1 MRANTSRS
9 PVIRK
14 PDPFPPNTFLRGDF
28 KANKTGAMTKR
39 FDDQHTASYGSYVEG
54 ELIAHETSDWQD
66 IKLVKTEAHGVV
78 MLIDD
83 VLMLSE
89 DTHYVYHEHM
99 VHITLACIEN
109 PKSVLV
115 IGGGDG
121 GTVTELVKYPG
132 IERIVLAELDEV
144 VVDVSK
150 KYLPELTSGLDDP
163 RVEIRIGDGAAY
175 LAEQENAFDAIIID
189 STDVCEEAHVGAQT
203 ANPLVTDE
211 FYDHIRKA
219 IRPGGV
225 TCQMLGSPTF
235 YKNGM
240 TLMYRRLKKLFTS
253 FHPFLMPTPFY
264 ISGDW
269 CGGLFSDD
277 NPLEPK
283 YEHLKPEQLVY
294 FNMDIAKGA
303 MALPNVVREMM
314 GE

>member
-1 MRANTSRS
+1 
-9 PVIRK
+9 
-14 PDPFPPNTFLRGDF
+14 
-28 KANKTGAMTKR
+28 MTKQKY
-39 FDDQHTASYGSYVEG
+39 FDQHTPSYGSFVEG
-54 ELIAHETSDWQD
+54 ELIAHEVSEWQD
-66 IKLVKTEAHGVV
+66 IKLVKTDAHGVV

-89 DTHYVYHEHM
+89 DTHHVYHEHM
-99 VHITLACIEN
+99 VHIPLACIAA

-121 GTVTELVKYPG
+121 GTVTELAKYDG
-132 IERIVLAELDEV
+132 LERIVLAELDQA

-150 KYLPELTSGLDDP
+150 KYLPDLTAGLDDP

-189 STDVCEEAHVGAQT
+189 STDVCEEAHAGAQT

-211 FYDHIRKA
+211 FYGHIKKA

-240 TLMYRRLKKLFTS
+240 QLMYHRLADLFTL

-269 CGGLFSDD
+269 CGGIFSDD
-277 NPLEPK
+277 NPLRP
-283 YEHLKPEQLVY
+283 EHQHVPIEKLVY
-294 FNMDIAKGA
+294 FNQDIARGA
-303 MALPNVVREMM
+303 MALPNTVRAMM
-314 GE
+314 KP

>member
-1 MRANTSRS
+1 
-9 PVIRK
+9 
-14 PDPFPPNTFLRGDF
+14 
-28 KANKTGAMTKR
+28 MTKNR
-39 FDDQHTASYGSYVEG
+39 FEDKHTPSYGSFVEG
-54 ELIAHETSDWQD
+54 ELIAHETSEWQD
-66 IKLVKTEAHGVV
+66 IKLVRTDAHGVV

-99 VHITLACIEN
+99 VHLTLSCIEN

-121 GTVTELVKYPG
+121 GTVTELAKYPG
-132 IERIVLAELDEV
+132 LERIVLAELDPV
-144 VVDVSK
+144 VVEVSE
-150 KYLPELTSGLDDP
+150 KYLPELTAGLKDP

-203 ANPLVTDE
+203 ANPLVTNE
-211 FYDHIRKA
+211 FYSHIKKA

-235 YKNGM
+235 YTNGM
-240 TLMYRRLKKLFTS
+240 SLMYHRLADLFTHFKS
-253 FHPFLMPTPFY
+253 FLMPCPFY

-269 CGGLFSDD
+269 CGGLISDD

-283 YEHLKPEQLVY
+283 YDHVDADKLVY

-303 MALPNVVREMM
+303 LALPNNVRKMM
-314 GE
+314 K